1 MADARFSVLAP
12 LVVLVVATSACGRS
26 PAYPR
31 RSPVQM
37 IAVPCS
43 CDDDDDDD
51 DDEPASSPRSEG
63 VAYVPMAEWQ
73 PPPSAQRVEQEV
85 TPRGDDPPAY
95 IQFPRLTLHRS
106 IGEPGPARWAPRYW
120 RR

>member
-1 MADARFSVLAP
+1 MAARVSALALFVL
-12 LVVLVVATSACGRS
+12 LVATSACGRS

-31 RSPVQM
+31 RSPLQM
-37 IAVPCS
+37 VAAPCS

-51 DDEPASSPRSEG
+51 DERPVVTAEHTER
-63 VAYVPMAEWQ
+63 VAYVPMNEWQ

-85 TPRGDDPPAY
+85 TPRGDDPPTY
-95 IQFPRLTLHRS
+95 IQVPRLTLHRS